1 MSNTQDSS
9 RSSELPGSS
18 SPAFLLAQVGA
29 HAATR
34 FAERLRELDL
44 TPAHAGILRILVAT
58 PAITQQALAAAL
70 RTQPSRLVTLVDEL
84 EGKEL
89 VERQANANDRR
100 RYALQL
106 TEKGRSMLQEIG
118 RIARTYQQELLA
130 ALSSDERGQL
140 AALLQRVAEEQGLTR
155 GVHPGYRGRV

>member
-1 MSNTQDSS
+1 
-9 RSSELPGSS
+9 
-18 SPAFLLAQVGA
+18 VGA